1 LVDPT
6 QSIIFSPQFLG
17 NGNGLV
23 TNGPFAYWQTP
34 SGPLIRNI
42 GNPGGSLFSKD
53 EIRMFLSRTRNAEI
67 LEPGASNTFNLE
79 NAHGDVHTWL
89 GGQMEP
95 METSTIASSIVE
107 SKYGRVTSGT
117 FCRKAFSYL
126 KKKPK
131 HQTVFI
137 TILPNI

>member
-1 LVDPT
+1 LKVLEAPGSSISRQKVPDVTLPYFDSTMDEAMVDPT

-79 NAHGDVHTWL
+79 RRMGHLLPDHYHYR
-89 GGQMEP
+89 E
-95 METSTIASSIVE
+95 IVE
-107 SKYGRVTSGT
+107 K
-117 FCRKAFSYL
+117 
-126 KKKPK
+126 
-131 HQTVFI
+131 I
-137 TILPNI
+137 